1 MPGETTT
8 ADVGLSPEE
17 TERIRTRVRLM
28 VEITARSSRFRRGLL
43 EAAERLTPEEAA
55 VVLDLEAYGLDVI
68 QLRNLLRGAHVLVDE
83 SYLYERWLFP
93 EVSHERISSHH
104 PEVDKREYPD
114 YGMRGPLV
122 REKLHGRTAH
132 GTWLQLEKTPAT
144 MTAGKRKLPTLTDLK
159 HLADYVVYRVS
170 RSNVG
175 PWGLSEA
182 TEKRPM
188 YLSPDLGVRVPIP
201 EAASDELTRMISEIA
216 EEDDVTSA
224 SPDLADRF
232 PPPGGADSLRELTF
246 TGIAQGRGLFGSS
259 DVWIERTTSDL
270 TREFTSHRD
279 DPARWSLPELG
290 ATRAVTTELGNGRK
304 LAYAVRTFSASGS
317 SA

>member
-1 MPGETTT
+1 MPWGTRT
-8 ADVGLSPEE
+8 ADVELSPEE
-17 TERIRTRVRLM
+17 TERRARVRLM
-28 VEITARSSRFRRGLL
+28 VEITARRSRFRRGLL

-83 SYLYERWLFP
+83 SHLYERWLFP

-104 PEVDKREYPD
+104 SEVDKRAYPD

-159 HLADYVVYRVS
+159 HLADYVVYRVR

-188 YLSPDLGVRVPIP
+188 YLSPDLGIRVPIP

-216 EEDDVTSA
+216 EDDDVTSA

-259 DVWIERTTSDL
+259 DVWTTRTTSDL

-279 DPARWSLPELG
+279 DPTRWSLPEPG
-290 ATRAVTTELGNGRK
+290 ATRTVTIDLGNGRK
-304 LAYAVRTFSASGS
+304 LASAVRTFSAPGS